1 PARFATAARC
11 PRALRSDYV
20 RLHKT
25 VGRASFERDTTMSIL
40 ISWLILTVA
49 VWIAAAIVPGVSVK
63 GIGGAIVVAAIF
75 GIVNWLIGWLFFFV
89 IGIATLGLGFLLAF
103 ITRWV
108 VDAIILK
115 LTDLLTDRLTIR
127 GFGPAL
133 LAALVMS
140 ALGTLGEWL
149 VR

>member
-1 PARFATAARC
+1 
-11 PRALRSDYV
+11 
-20 RLHKT
+20 
-25 VGRASFERDTTMSIL
+25 MSIL